1 MCSAVSVNLCRS
13 IMPLARAA
21 RQCTHEPCV
30 SVAPPSAPAP
40 HARCWVVDVVKQNR
54 RPAPPRVAASHPC
67 PDLGCRTQAQHPLA
81 TSLPHS
87 RQHRYIYARMSDI
100 SDISNACINRAPR
113 GSPCRHRGR
122 RGGASPGGHR
132 CQLMPGQFSGQ
143 NISPKV
149 YHRQLPSI
157 LPKWGRTYV
166 LPPPRWYAGCRVCRC
181 NRSDARVR
189 GAQPAHVDRSP
200 VAGRRTPFPI
210 EDERNRLCRVANRG
224 RRAKPKP
231 WEMCGMNILRV
242 YARMA
247 WSIFE
252 I

>member
-1 MCSAVSVNLCRS
+1 
-13 IMPLARAA
+13 MPHKCVPTPAR
-21 RQCTHEPCV
+21 HEP
-30 SVAPPSAPAP
+30 APQP
-40 HARCWVVDVVKQNR
+40 
-54 RPAPPRVAASHPC
+54 AASM
-67 PDLGCRTQAQHPLA
+67 
-81 TSLPHS
+81 
-87 RQHRYIYARMSDI
+87 YICEYQNIR
-100 SDISNACINRAPR
+100 INRAPR

-132 CQLMPGQFSGQ
+132 HRRCQLMTDQYPGQ
-143 NISPKV
+143 NTSPKV

-157 LPKWGRTYV
+157 LPKWGCTYV
-166 LPPPRWYAGCRVCRC
+166 LPPPRWCVGCRVCRC
-181 NRSDARVR
+181 NRCDARVR
-189 GAQPAHVDRSP
+189 GAQPALVDCSP

-210 EDERNRLCRVANRG
+210 EDERNRLCCAANRG

-247 WSIFE
+247 WSIFA